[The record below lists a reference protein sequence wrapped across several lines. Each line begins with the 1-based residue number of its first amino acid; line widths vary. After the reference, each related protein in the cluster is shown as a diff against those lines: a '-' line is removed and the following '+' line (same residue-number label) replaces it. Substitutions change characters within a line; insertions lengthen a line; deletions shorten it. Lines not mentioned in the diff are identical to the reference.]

1 MIITTTP
8 TAPYIRA
15 ESRLRPEQ
23 VNTALVDTAALEA
36 DITARVGKYVAVINK
51 KLAGVTTSADNQ
63 IIATEALALRI
74 LASLYGSAGFLNPVY
89 WQRAQELK
97 KESEDLIDDLLGT
110 STDDVSGVAGIGNA
124 ATLSTAPYGIDDAGI
139 LVVNA

>member
-1 MIITTTP
+1 MVITTTP
-8 TAPYIRA
+8 TAPYIRI

-23 VNTALVDTAALEA
+23 VNTVLGDTTALES

-51 KLAGVTTSADNQ
+51 KLAGVVTSADNQ
-63 IIATEALALRI
+63 TIATEALALRV
-74 LASLYGSAGFLNPVY
+74 LASLYGSAGFLNPAY

-110 STDDVSGVAGIGNA
+110 SVEDVAGIGNA
-124 ATLSTAPYGIDDAGI
+124 ATLSTAPYGIDDAGLLI
-139 LVVNA
+139 VNA